1 MHSIRHKFLPH
12 LLNYKRKSNAECTE
26 HMSDDLRL
34 RHSLRAKCFVAWM
47 FFELF
52 SRLSTKSTLPWG
64 ICAFCSV
71 CMRRREGDCGNEGGM
86 EKDLGGR

>member
-1 MHSIRHKFLPH
+1 MGGVHSIRHKFLPH

-47 FFELF
+47 FFFAVEYEKHSSLGNLCVLQCMHAPTRV
-52 SRLSTKSTLPWG
+52 RL
-64 ICAFCSV
+64 
-71 CMRRREGDCGNEGGM
+71 R
-86 EKDLGGR
+86 